1 MPDLARIAGAAGVSN
16 GANGKETST
25 LCFKQSA
32 SVALL
37 AIAGSLSLLLGVELL
52 LAMGR
57 SQPHRRIGLCAE
69 NIKMLNITV
78 SKNKKLSILE
88 IIEVGTFEDALLER
102 EHEELP

>member
-1 MPDLARIAGAAGVSN
+1 LANVGRASGNVAGNVFRGSLPDLARIAGAAGVSN

-52 LAMGR
+52 LAMEGLNL
-57 SQPHRRIGLCAE
+57 IGA
-69 NIKMLNITV
+69 
-78 SKNKKLSILE
+78 
-88 IIEVGTFEDALLER
+88 
-102 EHEELP
+102 